1 MLKTS
6 CRSFKTDYA
15 VCKFI
20 NLGVKCNLDIHVVQI
35 CAKDNGFVLF
45 YKGEEADIGRLN
57 EIFEA
62 DESEA

>member
-1 MLKTS
+1 MIKTS
-6 CRSFKTDYA
+6 CRSFKTDYE

-20 NLGVKCNLDIHVVQI
+20 NLGVECHLDARVVQI

-45 YKGEEADIGRLN
+45 YKGEETDIDRLN

-62 DESEA
+62 DEYVV

>member
-1 MLKTS
+1 MLKTN

-20 NLGVKCNLDIHVVQI
+20 NLGAECHLDIHIVQI

-45 YKGEEADIGRLN
+45 YKGEEVDIERLN
-57 EIFEA
+57 MLY
-62 DESEA
+62 ESEA